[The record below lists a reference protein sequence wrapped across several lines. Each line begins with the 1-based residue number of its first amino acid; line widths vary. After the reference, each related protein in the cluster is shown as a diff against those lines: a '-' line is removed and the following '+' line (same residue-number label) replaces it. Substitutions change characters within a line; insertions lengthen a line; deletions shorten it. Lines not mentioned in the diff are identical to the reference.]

1 MKARKHTSPSRSAK
15 PSRSALKAFCKAAL
29 ATGLMKDLNKSMIAA
44 VVDGNAVV
52 VQTLLDVGADV
63 HASTNKDWVSHDEAL
78 CRAADDG
85 DWRMIKIL
93 LAAGADVHVDG
104 DYPLCQVS
112 SSGHIKA
119 LRVLLAAGADVHA
132 MDSGVEDQP
141 LLHAVEH
148 RQLEAV
154 KVLVAAGSCNLERA
168 LRDAWAEVPVA
179 NQAII
184 EVLTKAIKAKRPPA
198 PR

>member
-1 MKARKHTSPSRSAK
+1 MKARKHTSPSKSAK

-44 VVDGNAVV
+44 VEDGNAVA

-93 LAAGADVHVDG
+93 VAADADVHVDG
-104 DYPLCQVS
+104 DFPLCSAS
-112 SSGHIKA
+112 SFGHVKP

-132 MDSGVEDQP
+132 MDFGVEDQP
-141 LLHAVEH
+141 LLHAVH
-148 RQLEAV
+148 GRHLEAV
-154 KVLVAAGSCNLERA
+154 KVLVAAGSRNLENA
-168 LRDAWAEVPVA
+168 LSAAWESPVA
-179 NQAII
+179 NQATI